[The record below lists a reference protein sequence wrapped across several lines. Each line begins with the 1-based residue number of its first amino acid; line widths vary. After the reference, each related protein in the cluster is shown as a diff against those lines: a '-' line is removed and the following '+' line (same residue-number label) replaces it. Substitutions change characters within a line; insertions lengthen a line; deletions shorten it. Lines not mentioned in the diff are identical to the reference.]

1 MDWQDLRETA
11 MSADYLSSDDY
22 ANLDARDVVLV
33 DALIAQQDLE
43 DSDDS
48 DLVESIASLE
58 IQTAS
63 F

>member
-1 MDWQDLRETA
+1 

>member
-33 DALIAQQDLE
+33 DALIAQQELE

-58 IQTAS
+58 IQTS
-63 F
+63 SV